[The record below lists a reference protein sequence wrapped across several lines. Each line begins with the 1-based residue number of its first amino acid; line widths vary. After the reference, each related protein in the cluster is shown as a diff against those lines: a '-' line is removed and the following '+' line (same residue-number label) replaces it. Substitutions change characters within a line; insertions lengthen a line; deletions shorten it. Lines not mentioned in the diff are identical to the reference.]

1 MSQFRDTFTKEEK
14 SESLYDDTA
23 FFFFF
28 GTIIICILIFWTY
41 NIFSR
46 VLFPTRKFNKKEFPR
61 TTPNGSQIQ
70 YCKCSEC
77 ISHVENI
84 RKKHRSLSYRFSI
97 TMMLQVV
104 LLGILWSLTYYML
117 SKYSE
122 NRQIAQFN
130 PYEILD
136 ITPSSNIMS
145 IKKAY
150 RLMSLKYHPD
160 KNPNDPTA
168 AAKFMLIAK
177 AYQALTDEV
186 ARSNY
191 EKYGNPDGPTS
202 MKVGIGLPSFLVS
215 KKYQLF
221 ILCFFSLIILF
232 VIPLVFI
239 IYYRK
244 QKKYAS
250 NGVYLTT
257 LYFYSAAISDSTRF
271 KSLPEI
277 LALSTEFRSIR
288 KIGSEDDK
296 VISHLANILPEFK
309 KRSFNNN
316 SPSFFV
322 TYYLILAHLYRK
334 HSELTPTLRKIL
346 EEILGKSITLTSSML
361 EISISRNFFHTT
373 TSILVFRRSLIQAL
387 DGGPNAPFLQ
397 LPYITENE
405 VQHIK
410 RGKTAARNLIEFIR
424 QNPSDR
430 KGLAEFSESQKL
442 DIDAFC
448 CLLSPIAVDSKV
460 MVDDEQDIVV
470 GDLGTIEIEIK
481 RGNLKEKEACGPV
494 HSPYFPIT
502 KYEEWWIF
510 AVTKGS
516 NPQIIG
522 YTRCSSN
529 EKIVDCRIQFLIET
543 PGSTDISLHLVNDSY
558 EGLDQ
563 QINVNFTAKTIKDG
577 VRQIYV
583 HPDDEALDNEPT
595 LFQHIMNQL
604 DDHQLS
610 TDTEDD
616 ENDTLERNTST
627 EKSNDSS

>member
-28 GTIIICILIFWTY
+28 GTIVICILIFWTY
-41 NIFSR
+41 SVLSR
-46 VLFPTRKFNKKEFPR
+46 VVCPTRKFNKKEFPKS
-61 TTPNGSQIQ
+61 TQNGSQIQ
-70 YCKCSEC
+70 YCKCSGC
-77 ISHVENI
+77 VNHVENI
-84 RKKHRSLSYRFSI
+84 RRKHRSFSNRFSFKMI
-97 TMMLQVV
+97 LQTA
-104 LLGILWSLTYYML
+104 LLGVMWSLTYYML

-130 PYEILD
+130 PYEILE
-136 ITPSSNIMS
+136 IAPSSNTLS

-221 ILCFFSLIILF
+221 ILCFLSLMILF
-232 VIPLVFI
+232 VIPLGFI
-239 IYYRK
+239 IYYRR

-271 KSLPEI
+271 KALPEI
-277 LALSTEFRSIR
+277 LALSTEFRSLR
-288 KIGSEDDK
+288 KNSPEDDK
-296 VISHLANILPEFK
+296 VISQLASVLPEFK
-309 KRSFNNN
+309 KRSFSNGS
-316 SPSFFV
+316 SPSFF
-322 TYYLILAHLYRK
+322 TAYYLILAHLHRK
-334 HSELTPTLRKIL
+334 HSELTPSLRGVLEDIL
-346 EEILGKSITLTSSML
+346 TKSIPLTSSML
-361 EISISRNFFHTT
+361 EISISRNFFHTS
-373 TSILVFRRSLIQAL
+373 TSILAFRRSLIHAL
-387 DGGPNAPFLQ
+387 DGGPNAAFLQ
-397 LPYITENE
+397 IPYITENE

-410 RGKTAARNLIEFIR
+410 KGKTAARNFVDFVR
-424 QNPSDR
+424 QNPADR
-430 KGLAEFSESQKL
+430 KGLAEFDQAQKMDIES
-442 DIDAFC
+442 FC
-448 CLLSPIAVDSKV
+448 NLVSPISVDSKV
-460 MVDDEQDIVV
+460 IVDDEQDIVV
-470 GDLGTIEIEIK
+470 GDLGTIEISIC
-481 RGNLKEKEACGPV
+481 RTNLKENEACGPV
-494 HSPYFPIT
+494 HSPYFPT
-502 KYEEWWIF
+502 AKHEEWWAF

-529 EKIVDCRIQFLIET
+529 EKMVDGKIQFLIET
-543 PGSTDISLHLVNDSY
+543 PGSIDISLHLINDSY

-563 QINVNFTAKTIKDG
+563 QVNVNFVAKTIKEG

-583 HPDDEALDNEPT
+583 HPEDEALDNEPT

-604 DDHQLS
+604 DDNQLS
-610 TDTEDD
+610 TDTEDED
-616 ENDTLERNTST
+616 DDTP
-627 EKSNDSS
+627 EKSSSTD

>member
-28 GTIIICILIFWTY
+28 GTIVICILIFWTY
-41 NIFSR
+41 N
-46 VLFPTRKFNKKEFPR
+46 VLSKVLCPTRKFNKKEFPKS
-61 TTPNGSQIQ
+61 TSNGSQIQ

-77 ISHVENI
+77 VTHVENI
-84 RKKHRSLSYRFSI
+84 RKKHRSFSNRFSLKMI
-97 TMMLQVV
+97 LQVV
-104 LLGILWSLTYYML
+104 FLGIMWSITYYML

-130 PYEILD
+130 PYEILE
-136 ITPSSNIMS
+136 ISPSSNTVS

-221 ILCFFSLIILF
+221 ILCFLSLIILF
-232 VIPLVFI
+232 IIPLAFI
-239 IYYRK
+239 IYYRR

-271 KSLPEI
+271 KALPEI
-277 LALSTEFRSIR
+277 LALSTEFRSL
-288 KIGSEDDK
+288 KKNSPEDDRA
-296 VISHLANILPEFK
+296 ISQLANILPEFK

-316 SPSFFV
+316 SPSFFKA
-322 TYYLILAHLYRK
+322 YYLILAHLYRK
-334 HSELTPTLRKIL
+334 HSELTPSLMKVLEGIL
-346 EEILGKSITLTSSML
+346 AKSIPLTSSML
-361 EISISRNFFHTT
+361 EISISRNFFHTSA
-373 TSILVFRRSLIQAL
+373 SILAFRRSLIHAI
-387 DGGPNAPFLQ
+387 DGGPNASFLQ
-397 LPYITENE
+397 IPYITENE

-410 RGKTAARNLIEFIR
+410 KGKTAARNFVDFIK
-424 QNPSDR
+424 QNPADR
-430 KGLAEFSESQKL
+430 KGLAEFNESQKL
-442 DIDAFC
+442 DIEAFC
-448 CLLSPIAVDSKV
+448 NLISPIAVDSKV
-460 MVDDEQDIVV
+460 IVDDEQDIVV
-470 GDLGTIEIEIK
+470 GDLGTIEISID
-481 RGNLKEKEACGPV
+481 RTNLKTNEACGPV
-494 HSPYFPIT
+494 HSPYFPST

-510 AVTKGS
+510 AATKGS

-529 EKIVDCRIQFLIET
+529 EKTIYGKIQFLIET
-543 PGSTDISLHLVNDSY
+543 PGSIDISLHLINDSY

-563 QINVNFTAKTIKDG
+563 QININFVAKTIKEG

-583 HPDDEALDNEPT
+583 HPEDEALDNEPT

-604 DDHQLS
+604 DDNQLS
-610 TDTEDD
+610 TDTEDED
-616 ENDTLERNTST
+616 DDTVER
-627 EKSNDSS
+627 SSSKE